1 MASVT
6 SSSGISTTL
15 GSYSGVTSEDIE
27 KLLAA
32 DAINKTRAENKIT
45 SLKAQKRRGV
55 ISALA

>member
-1 MASVT
+1 LGKYGMTWASRSIERDENMASVT

-32 DAINKTRAENKIT
+32 DAIQDPR
-45 SLKAQKRRGV
+45 
-55 ISALA
+55 